1 MTNCKTKIDLYGKDF
16 LKLLDFSAAE
26 ITGLVD
32 LAAELKAMK
41 RRAWRTAIARAR
53 TLR

>member
-1 MTNCKTKIDLYGKDF
+1 MTNCKTKLDLYGKDF

-32 LAAELKAMK
+32 YEKDRYGAPL
-41 RRAWRTAIARAR
+41 
-53 TLR
+53 LRGQEHCADL